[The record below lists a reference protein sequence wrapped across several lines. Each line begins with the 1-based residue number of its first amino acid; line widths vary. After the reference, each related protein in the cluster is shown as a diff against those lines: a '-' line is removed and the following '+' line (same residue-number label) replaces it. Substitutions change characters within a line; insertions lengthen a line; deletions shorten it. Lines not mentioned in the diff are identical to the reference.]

1 MLKPLILSAQRINL
15 LYSSSKFTTSRH
27 SFVMTS
33 PEDLSSS
40 EIQAF
45 ITKVKSLPGGTNI
58 QQDEAEKAAHLYLR
72 ARKRDVERAVELY
85 KANKR
90 MRYTEN
96 VDSIDPLEDGVRREL
111 LSGKFTVLPT
121 LPDDEMDATVAIFTA
136 YRHWP
141 PLTTH
146 RDTLKGVL
154 YQLDAVM
161 MDEQSQRKGLV
172 VLYDMRDTKYSNF
185 DYHLCI
191 KLLNLFKGVYPARLR
206 KVIIIEPPF
215 WFRAPFNVLRLFVR
229 EKMRD
234 RIYSVG
240 YDELNVHLPNSTL
253 KRLFG
258 QLTLNQHFD
267 WLLNCFKRTGHFSRM
282 PTDYFK
288 LSQLSSLRPS
298 DSIYSAL
305 HNPLLGNELIVQLDL
320 YNNNYN
326 HENVD
331 DNTDKIITTNTITN
345 GSINSKDISLSSIHG
360 SLRVPMKNRRC
371 SDDFLHTTIITSSS
385 SSAITTISRS
395 SLSSM
400 VHGSAQPQYYNTIN
414 GSISP
419 LSRLIG
425 DTVGLQTSPLP
436 RRGVLTNNRMT
447 DSMFETSISHNNKDC
462 TSSSTSS
469 MFHNERRI
477 FYRSDRHLSHSN
489 SFRHRTNT
497 ITTLANNISS
507 ISNGSIYSTHS
518 PSSKDQLYVTN
529 PLSETRL
536 SVSEFITRVQSVG
549 SIGLTLEFEA
559 LFKDSPVKGACTRF
573 AQASNKR
580 RNRYLDVPC
589 LDSTAVELSDN
600 TYIHANWV
608 DGYQCPRA
616 YILAQGPLENT
627 IREFWM
633 TIWEHKVITIIM
645 LTKVVEG
652 QRPKCALYWPTRNS
666 SSSLSKDQSIPRSS
680 VHPVD
685 TKMTPTI
692 SATYG
697 EFQVTNC
704 GESIEAG
711 GLYKRSVLEVTCK
724 SSVNDVHNSTT
735 RIGVS
740 RLERNRQKSKMNV
753 QNSLKESNDINTLSD
768 NKITVHHYLYLGW
781 PDFDV
786 PADSEEFLKFLLTVK
801 QSHNSRSKLLFS
813 SSLSSSSS
821 VSPPPTTSTGS
832 SNHKTTSQS
841 DSLSP
846 LLVHCS
852 AGIGRTGTFVTTD
865 ICLQQAINEGYLD
878 VPDVINRLRCQ
889 RAGAVQVAKQ
899 YAFIHQALVS
909 QLSKQQINKHDD
921 NQHSCGGGNNNA
933 TVL

>member
-1 MLKPLILSAQRINL
+1 
-15 LYSSSKFTTSRH
+15 
-27 SFVMTS
+27 MTS

-331 DNTDKIITTNTITN
+331 DNTDKIITN
-345 GSINSKDISLSSIHG
+345 GSINSKGISLSSIHG
-360 SLRVPMKNRRC
+360 SLRVPVKNRRC
-371 SDDFLHTTIITSSS
+371 SDDFLHTTIITASSS
-385 SSAITTISRS
+385 SPITTISRS
-395 SLSSM
+395 SFSSI
-400 VHGSAQPQYYNTIN
+400 VHGSTQPQHYNTIN
-414 GSISP
+414 GRISP
-419 LSRLIG
+419 LTRPIG

-436 RRGVLTNNRMT
+436 RRGLLTNNRMT
-447 DSMFETSISHNNKDC
+447 DSMFETSISHNNKGC
-462 TSSSTSS
+462 TSS
-469 MFHNERRI
+469 MFPNERRV

-489 SFRHRTNT
+489 SFRHRTNI

-507 ISNGSIYSTHS
+507 VSNGSIYSTHNS
-518 PSSKDQLYVTN
+518 SSKDQLYVTN

-549 SIGLTLEFEA
+549 SIGLTLEFDA

-633 TIWEHKVITIIM
+633 TVWEHKVITIIM
-645 LTKVVEG
+645 LTKIVEG
-652 QRPKCALYWPTRNS
+652 QRPKCALYWPTRNC

-680 VHPVD
+680 IHPVD
-685 TKMTPTI
+685 TKITPTI
-692 SATYG
+692 SASYG

-724 SSVNDVHNSTT
+724 SSVNDVHKFTT
-735 RIGVS
+735 HIGVS

-753 QNSLKESNDINTLSD
+753 QNSLKESNDNNTLSD
-768 NKITVHHYLYLGW
+768 NKLTVYHYLYLGW

-801 QSHNSRSKLLFS
+801 QSHKSRSKLLFS

-821 VSPPPTTSTGS
+821 SSSVPPTTTSSGS

-852 AGIGRTGTFVTTD
+852 AGIGRTGRCMYTCHCVLF
-865 ICLQQAINEGYLD
+865 EGDDML
-878 VPDVINRLRCQ
+878 
-889 RAGAVQVAKQ
+889 
-899 YAFIHQALVS
+899 FLVNL
-909 QLSKQQINKHDD
+909 LSSI
-921 NQHSCGGGNNNA
+921 
-933 TVL
+933 

>member
-1 MLKPLILSAQRINL
+1 MLKPLILSTQRINL
-15 LYSSSKFTTSRH
+15 LCCLSKFTTFCY

-161 MDEQSQRKGLV
+161 MDEQSQRKGLM

-331 DNTDKIITTNTITN
+331 DNTDKIITN
-345 GSINSKDISLSSIHG
+345 GNINSKGISLSSIHG
-360 SLRVPMKNRRC
+360 SLRVPVKNRRC
-371 SDDFLHTTIITSSS
+371 SDDFLHTTIITASSS
-385 SSAITTISRS
+385 SPITTISRS
-395 SLSSM
+395 SFSSI
-400 VHGSAQPQYYNTIN
+400 VHGSTQPQHYNTIN
-414 GSISP
+414 GRISP
-419 LSRLIG
+419 LTRPIG

-436 RRGVLTNNRMT
+436 RRGLLTNNRMT
-447 DSMFETSISHNNKDC
+447 DSMFETSISHNNKGC
-462 TSSSTSS
+462 TSS
-469 MFHNERRI
+469 MFPNERRV

-489 SFRHRTNT
+489 SFRHRTNV

-507 ISNGSIYSTHS
+507 VSNGSIYSTHNS
-518 PSSKDQLYVTN
+518 SSKDQLYVTN

-549 SIGLTLEFEA
+549 SIGLTLEFDA

-633 TIWEHKVITIIM
+633 TVWEHKVITIIM

-652 QRPKCALYWPTRNS
+652 QRPKCALYWPTRT

-685 TKMTPTI
+685 TKHTPTI
-692 SATYG
+692 SASYG

-724 SSVNDVHNSTT
+724 SALNDVHNSTT
-735 RIGVS
+735 HIGVS

-753 QNSLKESNDINTLSD
+753 QDSIKESNDNNTLSD
-768 NKITVHHYLYLGW
+768 NKLTVYHYLYLGW

-801 QSHNSRSKLLFS
+801 QSHKSRSKLLFS

-821 VSPPPTTSTGS
+821 SVPPPTTTTSSGS
-832 SNHKTTSQS
+832 SNHKTTLQF
-841 DSLSP
+841 DSLCP

-865 ICLQQAINEGYLD
+865 ICLQQALNEGYLD

-909 QLSKQQINKHDD
+909 QLSKQQINKNDD
-921 NQHSCGGGNNNA
+921 NHHSGGGGNDDI

>member
-1 MLKPLILSAQRINL
+1 
-15 LYSSSKFTTSRH
+15 
-27 SFVMTS
+27 
-33 PEDLSSS
+33 

-85 KANKR
+85 KANK
-90 MRYTEN
+90 
-96 VDSIDPLEDGVRREL
+96 
-111 LSGKFTVLPT
+111 PT

-234 RIYSVG
+234 RADGYILAAIYFCKSQYHINLTYLSFCDGITNYLSIFDGCFSVKYVRLCSIYACIYSVG

-305 HNPLLGNELIVQLDL
+305 HNPLLGNELVVQLDL

-331 DNTDKIITTNTITN
+331 DNTDKIITSNTITN

-425 DTVGLQTSPLP
+425 DAVGLQTSPLP

-469 MFHNERRI
+469 MFHNERRV

-518 PSSKDQLYVTN
+518 PSSKDQLCVTN

-549 SIGLTLEFEA
+549 SIGLTLEFDA

-633 TIWEHKVITIIM
+633 TVWEHKVITIIM

-666 SSSLSKDQSIPRSS
+666 SPSLSKDQSIPRSS

-753 QNSLKESNDINTLSD
+753 QNSLKESNDNNTLSD
-768 NKITVHHYLYLGW
+768 NKLTVHHYLYLGW

-801 QSHNSRSKLLFS
+801 QR
-813 SSLSSSSS
+813 
-821 VSPPPTTSTGS
+821 S
-832 SNHKTTSQS
+832 SNHKTTSQL

>member
-1 MLKPLILSAQRINL
+1 
-15 LYSSSKFTTSRH
+15 
-27 SFVMTS
+27 MTS

-121 LPDDEMDATVAIFTA
+121 LPDDEMDATIAIFTA

-154 YQLDAVM
+154 YQLDAAM
-161 MDEQSQRKGLV
+161 MDEQSQRKGLI

-240 YDELNVHLPNSTL
+240 YDELSVHLPNSTL

-258 QLTLNQHFD
+258 QFNPNQHFD
-267 WLLNCFKRTGHFSRM
+267 WLLNCLKRTGHASRI
-282 PTDYFK
+282 PSDYFTMPP
-288 LSQLSSLRPS
+288 LPQSS
-298 DSIYSAL
+298 SIYQSYPPP
-305 HNPLLGNELIVQLDL
+305 HHHHHHPLLGNEFVVQLHL
-320 YNNNYN
+320 YHN
-326 HENVD
+326 EEL
-331 DNTDKIITTNTITN
+331 DNTKSNNIVTLPRRNNTNITAAAAA
-345 GSINSKDISLSSIHG
+345 DLSHFPTAFHG
-360 SLRVPMKNRRC
+360 SLRVPVKNRRC
-371 SDDFLHTTIITSSS
+371 SEDSMCTIMSSS
-385 SSAITTISRS
+385 TLGGRAGGGEVGSGT
-395 SLSSM
+395 
-400 VHGSAQPQYYNTIN
+400 GSATPTNSQLGTMN
-414 GSISP
+414 GGGCIP
-419 LSRLIG
+419 TAVV
-425 DTVGLQTSPLP
+425 DGLQTSPLP
-436 RRGVLTNNRMT
+436 RRGLLATYNSNNTNNRRMT
-447 DSMFETSISHNNKDC
+447 DSMFETSSAASPFSNG
-462 TSSSTSS
+462 
-469 MFHNERRI
+469 RI
-477 FYRSDRHLSHSN
+477 LYRSDRHFSQSSSSMKNRGNSN
-489 SFRHRTNT
+489 NNSLTNPT
-497 ITTLANNISS
+497 LITSS
-507 ISNGSIYSTHS
+507 S
-518 PSSKDQLYVTN
+518 PSSAKEGDRLYVTN
-529 PLSETRL
+529 PVSETRL
-536 SVSEFITRVQSVG
+536 SISEFITRVESVG
-549 SIGLTLEFEA
+549 SIGLIAEFDA

-573 AQASNKR
+573 AHASNRR

-589 LDSTAVELSDN
+589 LDSTGIELSDN

-608 DGYQCPRA
+608 DGYRCPRA

-633 TIWEHKVITIIM
+633 TVWEHKVVTIIM
-645 LTKVVEG
+645 LTKVIEG

-666 SSSLSKDQSIPRSS
+666 SSKHQNLYNNNNHRSDAAGKEADSKLP
-680 VHPVD
+680 
-685 TKMTPTI
+685 I
-692 SATYG
+692 SASYG

-704 GESIEAG
+704 GEFIEAG
-711 GLYKRSVLEVTCK
+711 GLYRRSVLEVTRK
-724 SSVNDVHNSTT
+724 STT
-735 RIGVS
+735 TTNSSSSTTNNLIS
-740 RLERNRQKSKMNV
+740 STDRNRQKVKSQIPNG
-753 QNSLKESNDINTLSD
+753 LKESNVPSSTNTSE
-768 NKITVHHYLYLGW
+768 NKLEVYHYLYLGW

-786 PADSEEFLKFLLTVK
+786 PIDSDGFLKFLFTVK
-801 QSHNSRSKLLFS
+801 QSHKTRSS
-813 SSLSSSSS
+813 VPVVSSSSS
-821 VSPPPTTSTGS
+821 SPSPLPSPSASSSTMPNYPTYSNNSMST
-832 SNHKTTSQS
+832 
-841 DSLSP
+841 SP

-878 VPDVINRLRCQ
+878 VPEVVSQLRCQ
-889 RAGAVQVAKQ
+889 RAGAVQVGKQ

-909 QLSKQQINKHDD
+909 QLSKHNYQLPSISDNHCDVGNKTVNAKDD
-921 NQHSCGGGNNNA
+921 DDSGGVGIS
-933 TVL
+933 